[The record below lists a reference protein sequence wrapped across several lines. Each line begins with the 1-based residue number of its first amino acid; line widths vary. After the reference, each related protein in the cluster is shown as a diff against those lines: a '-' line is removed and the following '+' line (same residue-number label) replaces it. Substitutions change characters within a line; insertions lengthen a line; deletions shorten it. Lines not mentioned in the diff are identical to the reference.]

1 MVRRHGLI
9 CTGSDVSDSRRDIAC
24 HDTKENRHFKV
35 VDAILLR
42 ASVDDPS
49 AFETLYRRHAA
60 RLRRLVAREVP
71 EGAVLDIVAET
82 FAQVIVS
89 AHRFRGT
96 SDGEAVAWLN
106 AIAHNLAR
114 GYHRRA
120 RVEDRA
126 RRALA
131 IEESVREAIAVAGR
145 CDGVALDL
153 DAALA
158 SLSATERQ
166 AVELRVIQEL
176 DYDEVARRLAIRPD
190 AARMRVSR
198 GLRALALRFA
208 EGTA

>member
-9 CTGSDVSDSRRDIAC
+9 CTGSDAARSGCDITC
-24 HDTKENRHFKV
+24 HDADEDRHFIV
-35 VDAILLR
+35 MDAILLR
-42 ASVDDPS
+42 ASVDDPC
-49 AFETLYRRHAA
+49 AFETLYRRHSA

-71 EGAVLDIVAET
+71 EEAVLDMVAET

-106 AIAHNLAR
+106 AIAQNLAR

-131 IEESVREAIAVAGR
+131 IEQSVREAIEAAER
-145 CDGVALDL
+145 DDGVELDL
-153 DAALA
+153 EAALA

-176 DYDEVARRLAIRPD
+176 DYDELARQLAIRPD

-208 EGTA
+208 DEAA